1 MAPEY
6 IESSA
11 MHAHQARLSPPG
23 SPAVRV
29 ARQWWLFALHIQ
41 REGRQTARGQI
52 GPLSSFV
59 APGGWLFSLPVHV
72 LSGFFQEK
80 DDESSTPEVP
90 ASPPVHHP
98 SRVAHKALC
107 QPRSC
112 LFPVYTSKRRTTN
125 GPRAVHRPCQ
135 GCPRSPPE
143 SSAVLARVL
152 RRHREGRAPVRV
164 HHHSLFARACHRGRR

>member
-1 MAPEY
+1 
-6 IESSA
+6 
-11 MHAHQARLSPPG
+11 MHARQARLSPPG

-29 ARQWWLFALHIQ
+29 ARQWWLFALPIQ

-59 APGGWLFSLPVHV
+59 APGGWLFSLPVPV

-80 DDESSTPEVP
+80 DDEPSTPG
-90 ASPPVHHP
+90 AHHP

-107 QPRSC
+107 QPRHILSDRPRQSSNDRAC
-112 LFPVYTSKRRTTN
+112 FPSFLQREGRRT
-125 GPRAVHRPCQ
+125 A
-135 GCPRSPPE
+135 PE
-143 SSAVLARVL
+143 SSTVPTRVARGPWQSRPPSLSGSSAVT
-152 RRHREGRAPVRV
+152 EKDDERAPVRL